1 MKKLCVVLIV
11 LCLTGPAVIAQTTF
25 SDLALIT
32 SDLITNAIDWTA
44 GPNEQFN
51 KLENNYILGG
61 LDFTGPNIGYY
72 KAGSIPFA
80 IRTDFDLWKNTDTVS
95 ESGFMVDT
103 TIDRP
108 LFNTYD
114 MYLSGT
120 VGLPK
125 ASNLSI
131 GLNVYLYGQDYGFDR
146 ESLTASRK
154 LVDRSGTLGLEVPFG
169 FNIGTFYNYGRV
181 SVFSNSYEYKD
192 SDDPSLTEKE
202 SQVYFALYD
211 KLRMPSLFKSGTE
224 SAVWVF
230 YNSPRKNNVL
240 IDVSESQ
247 FGIGASNR
255 FDLELAEG
263 ISLILNP
270 YVQTGGIFIEDSSI
284 VGVKTSSIVIAQ
296 LLGVQTALS
305 AKLGSSPFTVSA
317 GVVPSIAF
325 DWQKRTVKA
334 LIDTESYGYG
344 VSSESSH
351 AALLCITADLPGNVQ
366 VDFLIRNNSTYAIEC
381 VIPLK

>member
-11 LCLTGPAVIAQTTF
+11 LCLTGPVLIAQTTV
-25 SDLALIT
+25 SDLALTT
-32 SDLITNAIDWTA
+32 SGLITNAIDWTA

-51 KLENNYILGG
+51 QLENNYILGG

-72 KAGSIPFA
+72 KAGTIPFA

-154 LVDRSGTLGLEVPFG
+154 LGWGFG
-169 FNIGTFYNYGRV
+169 
-181 SVFSNSYEYKD
+181 
-192 SDDPSLTEKE
+192 
-202 SQVYFALYD
+202 
-211 KLRMPSLFKSGTE
+211 
-224 SAVWVF
+224 
-230 YNSPRKNNVL
+230 
-240 IDVSESQ
+240 
-247 FGIGASNR
+247 
-255 FDLELAEG
+255 
-263 ISLILNP
+263 
-270 YVQTGGIFIEDSSI
+270 
-284 VGVKTSSIVIAQ
+284 
-296 LLGVQTALS
+296 
-305 AKLGSSPFTVSA
+305 
-317 GVVPSIAF
+317 
-325 DWQKRTVKA
+325 
-334 LIDTESYGYG
+334 
-344 VSSESSH
+344 
-351 AALLCITADLPGNVQ
+351 
-366 VDFLIRNNSTYAIEC
+366 
-381 VIPLK
+381 